1 MLEAHI
7 THITPSHIFFS
18 GIIVGVVISM
28 VIIIIIISTPQYL
41 YGLESTGSAGA
52 GPFIG

>member
-1 MLEAHI
+1 MLEA
-7 THITPSHIFFS
+7 HITPSHIFFS

-28 VIIIIIISTPQYL
+28 VIVVIIIIITTPQYL

-52 GPFIG
+52 GPFRG